1 LRHTCNSCDE
11 EFRVGHIY
19 TGVKFT
25 GIRGENKLTVLVDTG
40 ATFSILPPQ
49 IADQIGV
56 SKLPRKIGLHLANSN
71 CVEAEAG
78 SVLAEVKGREVPATV
93 VILPGSESIL
103 GVETLEGLGL
113 KVNPKTGGIEPQRE
127 WIARA

>member
-1 LRHTCNSCDE
+1 M
-11 EFRVGHIY
+11 GHIY
-19 TGVKFT
+19 
-25 GIRGENKLTVLVDTG
+25 TG
-40 ATFSILPPQ
+40 ATFSILPLQ

-56 SKLPRKIGLHLANSN
+56 SKLPRKIELHLANAT

-93 VILPGSESIL
+93 VIWPGSEPIL

-113 KVNPKTGGIEPQRE
+113 KVNPETEGIEPSRE